1 MLVTRPS
8 AEHRRRSV
16 SLSAIC
22 ITLIRSWKSRIP
34 VSPFAWSSN
43 PQSSSA
49 ATAADHQYAGPLV
62 CSSDAWRRVESEGQL
77 VRGRSWSVSRP
88 GSSSTSS
95 TVSMERGD
103 QGEAVNSARMESVD
117 WLTANTGRFLCDAAH
132 RRSAN
137 GIDIIDQARVREEY
151 IDGVKYLLKA
161 LPPNMTQ
168 TELDKL
174 DSALPAE
181 LQEIAEQR
189 QARRNELRRRRKSN
203 LLSKTISWTILRA
216 AMLLS
221 IFLPLLLGLLG
232 FCLRYERDN
241 RLTEKFVDLATSG
254 LNTLQ
259 KREPELQ
266 ACVSRFG
273 HGRVGKAL
281 IGGTAWFIG
290 GVVQGVA
297 DGAGRSAPVLGS
309 AIVLRP
315 RRQ

>member
-8 AEHRRRSV
+8 TEHRRS
-16 SLSAIC
+16 SYGLSAIC
-22 ITLIRSWKSRIP
+22 ITLLRSCKSRITA
-34 VSPFAWSSN
+34 SPFALSIVSQ
-43 PQSSSA
+43 PPSA
-49 ATAADHQYAGPLV
+49 ATAADRQYAGAVV

-103 QGEAVNSARMESVD
+103 QGEMVNSSQMESVD
-117 WLTANTGRFLCDAAH
+117 WMTADTGRFLCDAAH
-132 RRSAN
+132 RRSADGN
-137 GIDIIDQARVREEY
+137 GIMNYARVREEY

-161 LPPNMTQ
+161 LPPNLTE

-189 QARRNELRRRRKSN
+189 QARRNDLRRRRKSN
-203 LLSKTISWTILRA
+203 LLSKSISWAILRS

-221 IFLPLLLGLLG
+221 ILLPLLLGFLG
-232 FCLRYERDN
+232 FCLRYEREN
-241 RLTEKFVDLATSG
+241 HLTEKFVDLATSA
-254 LNTLQ
+254 LNSLQ
-259 KREPELQ
+259 KREPELL
-266 ACVSRFG
+266 ACVSHFG
-273 HGRVGKAL
+273 HGRVGKVL
-281 IGGTAWFIG
+281 IGGTAWVID

-297 DGAGRSAPVLGS
+297 DGAGRSASVLGS

-315 RRQ
+315 